1 MQKHSMRSFES
12 GIHAGKG
19 ILIACFLLV
28 ALRDGTGA
36 SPRRMSSQAV
46 IILVAEDCSF
56 STAVHSLPVDDTK
69 SVSTSIWI
77 SSKIVKFACVA
88 RPGCSFRH
96 PNAAV
101 PAFARSKQNG
111 QTYALVVYVGFDQ
124 LGSVSSEERWRGH
137 KPCLSGRLPESA
149 YTILVHEP
157 ELRAGLRLSNRH
169 AGHCSLNRVSSRPY
183 ADLRAP
189 LDPGGTIPAAYG
201 SFKSTRPCPT
211 QMPFD

>member
-1 MQKHSMRSFES
+1 MQKHSMRSFKS

-28 ALRDGTGA
+28 ALRDGIGA
-36 SPRRMSSQAV
+36 SPRRTSSQAV

-77 SSKIVKFACVA
+77 SSDVEN
-88 RPGCSFRH
+88 CSLVLQRMQILLFSKV
-96 PNAAV
+96 AV
-101 PAFARSKQNG
+101 PAFARSKQDG
-111 QTYALVVYVGFDQ
+111 QTYALVVHVGFDQ

-189 LDPGGTIPAAYG
+189 LDPGDTVPAAYG
-201 SFKSTRPCPT
+201 SFKFT
-211 QMPFD
+211 

>member
-1 MQKHSMRSFES
+1 MRSFKS

-28 ALRDGTGA
+28 ALRDGIGA
-36 SPRRMSSQAV
+36 SPRRTSSQAV

-77 SSKIVKFACVA
+77 SSDVEN
-88 RPGCSFRH
+88 CSLVLQRMQILLFSKV
-96 PNAAV
+96 AV
-101 PAFARSKQNG
+101 PAFARSKQDG
-111 QTYALVVYVGFDQ
+111 QTYALVVHVGFDQ

-189 LDPGGTIPAAYG
+189 LDPGDTVPAAYG
-201 SFKSTRPCPT
+201 SFKFT
-211 QMPFD
+211 

>member
-1 MQKHSMRSFES
+1 
-12 GIHAGKG
+12 
-19 ILIACFLLV
+19 
-28 ALRDGTGA
+28 
-36 SPRRMSSQAV
+36 
-46 IILVAEDCSF
+46 
-56 STAVHSLPVDDTK
+56 
-69 SVSTSIWI
+69 
-77 SSKIVKFACVA
+77 
-88 RPGCSFRH
+88 
-96 PNAAV
+96 
-101 PAFARSKQNG
+101 
-111 QTYALVVYVGFDQ
+111 

-189 LDPGGTIPAAYG
+189 LDPGDTVPAAYG